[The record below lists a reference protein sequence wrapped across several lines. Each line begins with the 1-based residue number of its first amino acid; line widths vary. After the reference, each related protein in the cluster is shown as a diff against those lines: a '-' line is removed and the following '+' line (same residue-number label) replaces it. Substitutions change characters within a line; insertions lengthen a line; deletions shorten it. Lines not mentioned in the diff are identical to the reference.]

1 MTTGPAANKQ
11 DLDRAMGDYGVVPV
25 IVLSDPAQA
34 EPLGEALLAGG
45 LPVAEI
51 TFRSDAALAGIR
63 AMARRYPAML
73 VGAGTVLTVEQAQSA
88 VEAGAK
94 FIVTPGFN
102 PAVVDFCL
110 DNKVPVYPGISATG
124 EIEAALSRGI
134 DVVKFFPAEALGGVA
149 MLKALSGPYRN
160 LRFIPTGG
168 ISLANL
174 HDYLAL
180 PQVVAC
186 GGSWLVSKAA
196 LAAGDYA
203 LISSTVRD
211 TLRSVYGCLV
221 DGDTVE
227 VAAPYPQRTRAY
239 LERTGVVEP
248 DAGGGG
254 DSGIAI
260 KGKTV
265 ILRG

>member
-1 MTTGPAANKQ
+1 MTKEGAAKKAE
-11 DLDRAMGDYGVVPV
+11 LDAKIRSYGVVPV

-51 TFRSDAALAGIR
+51 TFRSDAALEGIR
-63 AMARRYPAML
+63 AMAREYPQIL
-73 VGAGTVLTVEQAQSA
+73 VGAGTVLTIDHAKA
-88 VEAGAK
+88 AIDAGAT

-102 PAVVDFCL
+102 PEVVDFCL
-110 DNKVPVYPGISATG
+110 EQGAPVYPGISGTG
-124 EIEAALSRGI
+124 EIEAALARGLEI
-134 DVVKFFPAEALGGVA
+134 VKFFPAEPLGGVK
-149 MLKALSGPYRN
+149 MLKALSGPYRT
-160 LRFIPTGG
+160 LSFMPTGG

-186 GGSWLVSKAA
+186 GGSWLVAKDA

-203 LISSTVRD
+203 RIVATIRQ
-211 TLRSVYGCLV
+211 TMRAIYGCSV
-221 DGDTVE
+221 TDDSVE
-227 VAAPYPQRTRAY
+227 VPVRYPDRTRAY
-239 LERTGVVEP
+239 LERQGVTVSDTDE
-248 DAGGGG
+248 
-254 DSGIAI
+254 GIAV
-260 KGKTV
+260 KGKSV